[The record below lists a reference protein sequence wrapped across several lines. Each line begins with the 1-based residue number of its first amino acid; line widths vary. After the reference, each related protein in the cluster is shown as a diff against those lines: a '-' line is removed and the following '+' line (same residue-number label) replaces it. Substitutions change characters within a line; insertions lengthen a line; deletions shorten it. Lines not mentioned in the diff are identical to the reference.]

1 MRGLIIVLGVLA
13 GLALPGMARA
23 AVAANT
29 QVARSDADA
38 RRLCGAKPTNDPI
51 WRCVGHPA
59 PHGGRTEG
67 GHGAG
72 NGHAE
77 DTRVGFSYRE
87 ITWTWAKGG
96 KSATDSWD
104 AH

>member
-29 QVARSDADA
+29 QIARSDADA
-38 RRLCGAKPTNDPI
+38 RRLCGAKPTNDPT
-51 WRCVGHPA
+51 WRCVGRPA
-59 PHGGRTEG
+59 PQGGRTES
-67 GHGAG
+67 GHGVG
-72 NGHAE
+72 SSHDE
-77 DTRVGFSYRE
+77 DTRVGFAYSKF
-87 ITWTWAKGG
+87 TWTWVKRG
-96 KSATDSWD
+96 KSTTDSWN

>member
-1 MRGLIIVLGVLA
+1 MRGLIIVLSVLA

-23 AVAANT
+23 AAGANP
-29 QVARSDADA
+29 QLARSDADA
-38 RRLCGAKPTNDPI
+38 RRLCGAKPTNDPS
-51 WRCVGHPA
+51 WRCVARPA
-59 PHGGRTEG
+59 PQGGRTAS
-67 GHGAG
+67 GHGVG

-77 DTRVGFSYRE
+77 NTRVGFSYRE

-96 KSATDSWD
+96 KSASDSWD

>member
-23 AVAANT
+23 AAAANP
-29 QVARSDADA
+29 QIARSDTDA
-38 RRLCGAKPTNDPI
+38 RRLCGAKPTNDPT

-59 PHGGRTEG
+59 PDGGRKQSG
-67 GHGAG
+67 RGVGSSHD
-72 NGHAE
+72 E
-77 DTRVGFSYRE
+77 DTRVGFAYSK
-87 ITWTWAKGG
+87 ITGTWVKRR
-96 KSATDSWD
+96 KSTTDSWA